1 MISNH
6 KIQTALDEIKD
17 ISRIDLALYTEKGK
31 PVAATFEPEGD
42 LEGAITSFADSM
54 AESQMLSG
62 YHFFKVIADG
72 EIEYILLTK
81 SQAEDAYMV
90 GRLAVCQ
97 IRNLAAAYMEQF
109 DRNNFMQNIL
119 LGNMLVVD
127 MYNKAQKLHIEQAE
141 RVVYVIDLEDK
152 KDSTAVELVKNLFA
166 TKMRDYVT
174 EVDEQSIVLIKDVR
188 DVKNEDELQKLADMI
203 VDNMHTEAVELV
215 KNLFATKM
223 RDYVTEVD
231 EQSIVLIK
239 DVRDVKN
246 EDELQKLAD
255 MIVDNMHTEAM
266 VRVRV
271 GYGNQ
276 VNNLPDIAKSYQEA
290 KMALEVGKIFY
301 AEKETIAYRYLG
313 IGRLIYQLPMSL
325 CEMFIHEVFGDEIPD
340 IFNEETTT
348 TIQKFFENN
357 LNISETARQLYVHR
371 NTLVYRLERLEK
383 IIGLDIRKF
392 DDAMTFKLALM
403 VISHMRY
410 ARRQDTD
417 QR

>member
-31 PVAATFEPEGD
+31 PVAATFEPEEN
-42 LEGAITSFADSM
+42 LEDAITSFADSM

-62 YHFFKVIADG
+62 YHFFKIIVDG
-72 EIEYILLTK
+72 EVEYILLTK

-188 DVKNEDELQKLADMI
+188 D
-203 VDNMHTEAVELV
+203 
-215 KNLFATKM
+215 
-223 RDYVTEVD
+223 
-231 EQSIVLIK
+231 IK
-239 DVRDVKN
+239 S

-403 VISHMRY
+403 VISHMQY
-410 ARRQDTD
+410 AKRQDTD